1 MMWMRNKYSR
11 EKVGAESKEGRF
23 ISLHLL
29 GSKFFAV
36 KYLLISTFLSFS
48 TIETYWMLWCG
59 HQRPI
64 CLSLIVG
71 MDIWSYIES
80 FC

>member
-11 EKVGAESKEGRF
+11 EKVGAKSKEGRF

-29 GSKFFAV
+29 GGKFFAV

-48 TIETYWMLWCG
+48 TIKTCWMLWCG

-71 MDIWSYIES
+71 MDIWSYIGS
-80 FC
+80 FL